1 MPSRLLLVDDNDICR
16 IGVRALL
23 AGRSEWVICGE
34 ATNGVEAIIK
44 VQAESPDIVLLD
56 LTMPLMNGFEAA
68 AKIKEVAPSTKV
80 VFFSMHTIPAS
91 PQFVGAEGFVSK
103 QTAARDLLPMLEKV
117 TRTI

>member
-56 LTMPLMNGFEAA
+56 LTIPLMNGSEAA
-68 AKIKEVAPSTKV
+68 AKIKEVAR
-80 VFFSMHTIPAS
+80 FNGGRLFHYAH
-91 PQFVGAEGFVSK
+91 GCLG
-103 QTAARDLLPMLEKV
+103 R
-117 TRTI
+117 